1 LAINSVG
8 DDHDGWG
15 PTSLFSGN
23 LPTLYSLLRTA
34 KLLGTGSYKPL
45 VTGITAITVSVSIH
59 FEVKEVSGHFLS
71 MKVCEE
77 LTTLLIILL
86 YN

>member
-1 LAINSVG
+1 MIMMDG
-8 DDHDGWG
+8 DPQACFQEICQHFI
-15 PTSLFSGN
+15 PYSGLQN
-23 LPTLYSLLRTA
+23 CW
-34 KLLGTGSYKPL
+34 GTGSYKPL
-45 VTGITAITVSVSIH
+45 VTGITAITVSVSVIH

-77 LTTLLIILL
+77 LTTLLITLL